1 MHRKEFL
8 KLSAIGATA
17 TVGLPFFL
25 QACSSDTPVTTSDKL
40 FFKLSLAQW
49 SLHKSIFGASIE
61 KGWDYMN
68 QLRQTDPQAVFQGS
82 VKPLDFPRI
91 ARQEFGFDAIEYV
104 TIFYPETTGASDA
117 HIKQLKETSDQ
128 EGVRNVLMMV
138 DQEGALGDPDDQ
150 ARQQAVENHYKWVEC
165 AAFLGCHSIRVNAQ
179 SQGTWDEQHDL
190 AADGLRRLSEH
201 ARASGINII
210 VENHGGLSSN
220 AEWLSSVIASV
231 GMDNCGTLPDYG
243 NFRIS
248 ETETFDTYKGMELLM
263 PYAKGVSAKSYDFGP
278 DGEETRL
285 DYQRILNIVKEAGYT
300 SYIGVEFEGSRL
312 SEADGIRA
320 TRDLLIKHGAK

>member
-8 KLSAIGATA
+8 KLSAFGATA

-25 QACSSDTPVTTSDKL
+25 QACSSETSVASSENL

-49 SLHKSIFGASIE
+49 SLHKSFFGSSIE
-61 KGWDYMN
+61 KGWESMTN
-68 QLRQTDPQAVFQGS
+68 LLKTDPQAVFQGS

-91 ARQEFGFDAIEYV
+91 ARQEYGFDAVEYV
-104 TIFYPETTGASDA
+104 TIFYPETTGASDT

-138 DQEGALGDPDDQ
+138 DQEGALGDPDEK
-150 ARQQAVENHYKWVEC
+150 ARQRAIENHYKWVEC

-179 SQGTWDEQHDL
+179 SQGAWDKQHDL

-201 ARASGINII
+201 AQASGINII

-220 AEWLSSVIASV
+220 GEWLSSVIASV
-231 GMDNCGTLPDYG
+231 NMENCGTLPDFG

-248 ETETFDTYKGMELLM
+248 ETETFDTYNGMELLM
-263 PYAKGVSAKSYDFGP
+263 PFAKGVSAKSYDFGP
-278 DGEETRL
+278 NGEETSL
-285 DYQRILNIVKEAGYT
+285 DYQRILNIVKDAGYT
-300 SYIGVEFEGSRL
+300 SYIGIEYEGSRL

-320 TRDLLIKHGAK
+320 TRDLLIKHGV